1 MKKPVISI
9 MYTEI
14 ENNNRELLL
23 LHSAVSNNL
32 VNYSRKIPEE
42 L

>member
-14 ENNNRELLL
+14 ENNNRL
-23 LHSAVSNNL
+23 LHSAVSDNL
-32 VNYSRKIPEE
+32 VNYSRRKISKE